1 MSRTFWNRA
10 PCLYIHIILIFVTL
24 TFQLC
29 LAKKDKCGVQVVAI
43 EQIKYKPIPV
53 EVVEK
58 SSMKSVMYEP
68 ESAPPPASYSQPT
81 TAAPSYATTTPPMPK
96 PTTTTNKKMDIT
108 ELIKEMYGPPPAP
121 KSTPKSTPPPAPQ
134 IYVMPAPSQKPQPPQ
149 MVYMVTSP
157 APAPPTRPPQSY
169 QMMPMMMPQI
179 PYTMN
184 TPPPQPPMMT
194 GYNLNPSMQMMLNY
208 GDQSPPQMMGYTVE
222 HQPPANAMVN
232 NYGNSVTPNNYN
244 VPVTMVTATTPS
256 IPTSN
261 NQAASTPAP
270 TKGNQYSSSQQ
281 FVTFPQSQQKFGSFP
296 QISFEEGE
304 AEYAGQ
310 QLQGP
315 IAGMNVNNQMKP
327 YQEMSS
333 QVGKRQYPSRMKDH
347 YDEYGE
353 DEEDDDYE
361 RATFTRQKQKPVDVV
376 LGYRVGRPISAQSDT
391 SFPSPDPT
399 FRDMLMSKL
408 TSGTFG
414 RRSSSFNGKSRV
426 ETIESEKS
434 ENEKS
439 EKEEMKSNNQA
450 EDRNNMKVLN
460 ELRLRSQI
468 EQTLD
473 RILFNGNRK

>member
-1 MSRTFWNRA
+1 MSRTFWSQA

-58 SSMKSVMYEP
+58 SSTKSIMYEP

-96 PTTTTNKKMDIT
+96 PTTTTNRKMDIT
-108 ELIKEMYGPPPAP
+108 ELIKEMYGPP
-121 KSTPKSTPPPAPQ
+121 TPKPTPPPAPQ
-134 IYVMPAPSQKPQPPQ
+134 IYVMPAQKSQPPQ

-169 QMMPMMMPQI
+169 QMPQMMPMMMPQI
-179 PYTMN
+179 PYMN
-184 TPPPQPPMMT
+184 TPLSQPPIMT
-194 GYNLNPSMQMMLNY
+194 GHKLNPPMSMMLNY

-232 NYGNSVTPNNYN
+232 NYGNSLTPNNYN
-244 VPVTMVTATTPS
+244 VPVTTVATTTPS
-256 IPTSN
+256 MPTSN
-261 NQAASTPAP
+261 SQAVATPAP
-270 TKGNQYSSSQQ
+270 TTGDQYGSSQQ
-281 FVTFPQSQQKFGSFP
+281 FVSFP

-310 QLQGP
+310 PLQGP

-333 QVGKRQYPSRMKDH
+333 QVRKRQYPNSMKDH
-347 YDEYGE
+347 DDEY
-353 DEEDDDYE
+353 EEDDYE
-361 RATFTRQKQKPVDVV
+361 RPIFSRQKQKPVDVV
-376 LGYRVGRPISAQSDT
+376 FGYRVARPISAQPDT
-391 SFPSPDPT
+391 SFPSGPT
-399 FRDMLMSKL
+399 FRDILMSKL
-408 TSGTFG
+408 RSGTFG
-414 RRSSSFNGKSRV
+414 RRSSSSNGKSSV

-434 ENEKS
+434 GNEKFENEKSKNEKS
-439 EKEEMKSNNQA
+439 EKDEMKSNKNEA
-450 EDRNNMKVLN
+450 EDMNNMKVLS

>member
-1 MSRTFWNRA
+1 MSRTFWSQA
-10 PCLYIHIILIFVTL
+10 PCLCVHIILIFVTL

-58 SSMKSVMYEP
+58 SSTKSVMYEP
-68 ESAPPPASYSQPT
+68 ESVPPPASYSQPT
-81 TAAPSYATTTPPMPK
+81 TAAPSYAATTPPMPK
-96 PTTTTNKKMDIT
+96 PTTSTNKKMDIT
-108 ELIKEMYGPPPAP
+108 ELIKEMYGPP
-121 KSTPKSTPPPAPQ
+121 STPKPTPPPAPQ

-157 APAPPTRPPQSY
+157 APAPPTRPQSY
-169 QMMPMMMPQI
+169 QMMPVMMPQI
-179 PYTMN
+179 PYMMN

-194 GYNLNPSMQMMLNY
+194 GFNLNPSMPMMLNY
-208 GDQSPPQMMGYTVE
+208 GDRSPPQMMGYTVE

-232 NYGNSVTPNNYN
+232 NYGNSVTPNNHN
-244 VPVTMVTATTPS
+244 VPVTTVPATTPS
-256 IPTSN
+256 MPTSN
-261 NQAASTPAP
+261 SQVAP
-270 TKGNQYSSSQQ
+270 TSAPTTGDQYGSSQQ
-281 FVTFPQSQQKFGSFP
+281 LVTFP

-304 AEYAGQ
+304 PEYAGQ

-333 QVGKRQYPSRMKDH
+333 QVGKRHYPSRMQDH
-347 YDEYGE
+347 DDEYGDYE
-353 DEEDDDYE
+353 KEDDYE
-361 RATFTRQKQKPVDVV
+361 RPTFSRQKQKPVDVV
-376 LGYRVGRPISAQSDT
+376 LGYRVSRPISAH

-399 FRDMLMSKL
+399 FRDILMSKL
-408 TSGTFG
+408 GSGTFG

-426 ETIESEKS
+426 ESEKS
-434 ENEKS
+434 ENKKS
-439 EKEEMKSNNQA
+439 EKEEMKSNKNEA
-450 EDRNNMKVLN
+450 EDRNNMKVLS

>member
-1 MSRTFWNRA
+1 MSRTFWSRV
-10 PCLYIHIILIFVTL
+10 PCLYVHIILIFVTL

-29 LAKKDKCGVQVVAI
+29 LAKNDKCGVQVVAI

-58 SSMKSVMYEP
+58 SPMKSVPYEP
-68 ESAPPPASYSQPT
+68 ESDPPASYSQPT

-108 ELIKEMYGPPPAP
+108 ELIKEMYGPP
-121 KSTPKSTPPPAPQ
+121 TPKPTPLPAPQ
-134 IYVMPAPSQKPQPPQ
+134 IYVMPAPPQKSQPPQ

-157 APAPPTRPPQSY
+157 APAPPTRPSQSY
-169 QMMPMMMPQI
+169 QMPPQMMPMMMPQI
-179 PYTMN
+179 PYMMN
-184 TPPPQPPMMT
+184 TPPLQRPQPPMMT
-194 GYNLNPSMQMMLNY
+194 GYNLNPPMPMMLNY

-222 HQPPANAMVN
+222 HQPPANAVVN

-244 VPVTMVTATTPS
+244 VPVTTVTTTTPS
-256 IPTSN
+256 MPTSN
-261 NQAASTPAP
+261 NQAVPTPAP
-270 TKGNQYSSSQQ
+270 STGNRYEGSQ
-281 FVTFPQSQQKFGSFP
+281 FVSFP
-296 QISFEEGE
+296 QISLEEGE

-333 QVGKRQYPSRMKDH
+333 QVGKRQYPSSIKDH
-347 YDEYGE
+347 DDEYGE
-353 DEEDDDYE
+353 DDHE
-361 RATFTRQKQKPVDVV
+361 RPIFSRQKQKPVDVV
-376 LGYRVGRPISAQSDT
+376 FGYRVARPISAHPDT
-391 SFPSPDPT
+391 SFPSPGPT
-399 FRDMLMSKL
+399 FRDVLMSKL
-408 TSGTFG
+408 RSGTFG
-414 RRSSSFNGKSRV
+414 RRSSSLNGKSRA

-439 EKEEMKSNNQA
+439 EKEDMKSNKNEA
-450 EDRNNMKVLN
+450 EDRNNMKVLSG
-460 ELRLRSQI
+460 LRLRSQI

>member
-1 MSRTFWNRA
+1 MSRTFWSRA
-10 PCLYIHIILIFVTL
+10 PCLHVHIILIFVTL

-58 SSMKSVMYEP
+58 SPMKPVTYEP
-68 ESAPPPASYSQPT
+68 ESPPPPASYSQPT

-108 ELIKEMYGPPPAP
+108 ELIKEMYGPP
-121 KSTPKSTPPPAPQ
+121 TPKPTPPAPQ
-134 IYVMPAPSQKPQPPQ
+134 IYVMPAPPQKPQPPQ

-157 APAPPTRPPQSY
+157 APPPPTRPPQSY
-169 QMMPMMMPQI
+169 QMPPQMMPMIMSQT
-179 PYTMN
+179 PYMMN
-184 TPPPQPPMMT
+184 TQRPHPMMA
-194 GYNLNPSMQMMLNY
+194 GYNLSPPMPIMLNY
-208 GDQSPPQMMGYTVE
+208 GDQSPLQMMGLTVE

-244 VPVTMVTATTPS
+244 VPVTTVTTTTPS
-256 IPTSN
+256 TPTSN
-261 NQAASTPAP
+261 NQAAATPAP
-270 TKGNQYSSSQQ
+270 TTGSRYGSSEQ
-281 FVTFPQSQQKFGSFP
+281 FITFP

-304 AEYAGQ
+304 PEYGGQ

-333 QVGKRQYPSRMKDH
+333 QVGKRQYPSRMNDH
-347 YDEYGE
+347 DDEYEE
-353 DEEDDDYE
+353 DERNDDYE
-361 RATFTRQKQKPVDVV
+361 RPIFSRQKQKPVDVV
-376 LGYRVGRPISAQSDT
+376 LGYRVGRPISAQPDT
-391 SFPSPDPT
+391 SLPSPDPT
-399 FRDMLMSKL
+399 FRDILMSKL
-408 TSGTFG
+408 RSGTFG
-414 RRSSSFNGKSRV
+414 RRSSSFNEKSRV
-426 ETIESEKS
+426 ETIESK
-434 ENEKS
+434 KS
-439 EKEEMKSNNQA
+439 EKEEMKSNKNEA
-450 EDRNNMKVLN
+450 EDRNNMKVLS

-473 RILFNGNRK
+473 RILFNGNR